1 MAQKTMRQFLM
12 EKVDNFRAFLKELP
26 LTDEQLTSVY
36 KMDLMPQ
43 AMFAYELQQVL
54 TEVYDKREEM
64 VRRMLDLLAA
74 TRKDEPLGIMLW
86 YADMIKTIAEL
97 DKEGGP
103 PKEKHVD
110 PIETLTPILEKS
122 TVEQRLKMI
131 RYLELFLKLLL
142 PHAYKTCTEGG
153 TQALAAAVEE
163 PLK

>member
-64 VRRMLDLLAA
+64 VRRMLDLLKQ
-74 TRKDEPLGIMLW
+74 KDEPMGIMLW
-86 YADMIKTIAEL
+86 YADMIRTIAEL
-97 DKEGGP
+97 DKEGRP
-103 PKEKHVD
+103 PAEKHVD
-110 PIETLTPILEKS
+110 PIETLVPILEKS